1 MRCLPHAA
9 TTRGGR
15 EHHQLEVRPG
25 FKWRRQE
32 TRRPGA
38 GVGQMGRINK
48 VKTFPVLNH
57 NACVIFT
64 FFVYVVLNV
73 KTYSSKFV
81 IGIDKRERSQ
91 VDIVNKEHIYTWC
104 SNNIMSKKV
113 KFIIFRANQR
123 NSKQIL
129 HNNSVQVPLLTS
141 SVPGPVAGAEWAGP
155 GPGLQPHQPHQRH
168 ARASP
173 HHLSQPEPLSP

>member
-1 MRCLPHAA
+1 
-9 TTRGGR
+9 
-15 EHHQLEVRPG
+15 
-25 FKWRRQE
+25 
-32 TRRPGA
+32 
-38 GVGQMGRINK
+38 MGRINK

-81 IGIDKRERSQ
+81 IGIDKRARSQ
-91 VDIVNKEHIYTWC
+91 VDIVNKDHIYTRAHVQNLC
-104 SNNIMSKKV
+104 NNIMSEKV
-113 KFIIFRANQR
+113 KFIISRANQR

-141 SVPGPVAGAEWAGP
+141 SVPGPVAGAE
-155 GPGLQPHQPHQRH
+155 
-168 ARASP
+168 
-173 HHLSQPEPLSP
+173 